1 MEDRTN
7 SPTSSSAA
15 SNPGVVVSVRGSVV
29 DMRFAGR
36 LPPIYSV
43 VRAGADR
50 QIVIEVLAQ
59 RDARHVR
66 GIALT
71 PTQGLAR
78 GMPVEDTGGPLKA
91 PVGNAVLS
99 RMFDVFGDTID
110 REAALS
116 EVEWRSVHQAPPSL
130 ARRSTK
136 SEVFETGI
144 KVIDVL
150 VPLER
155 GGKAGLFGGAG
166 VGKTVLLT
174 EMIHN
179 MIGHREGVSIF
190 CGIGERCREGE
201 ELYDAMKEAG
211 VLPNMVMVFGQMNE
225 PPGARFRVGHAA
237 LTMAEY
243 FRDDE
248 HRDVLL
254 LVDNIFRFI
263 QAGMEVSGL
272 MGQMPSRLGYQPTM
286 GTELSRLE
294 ERIANT
300 DTGAI
305 TSIQAVYVP
314 ADDFTDP
321 AAVHTFSHLS
331 ASIVLSR
338 KRASEGLFPAINP
351 LQSSSKMATPGIV
364 GERHYALAQN
374 IRRTFAQYADLKDII
389 AMLGL
394 EQLSPEDRN
403 VVGRARRL
411 ERFLTQP
418 FFTTEQFT
426 GLKGK
431 LVSLKD
437 ALDGCERIL
446 RDEFKDYPESALYM
460 IGAIDEAKEK
470 AKHVPAAA
478 SPRPKPGSS
487 AAKPGLKN
495 VAGLRAKATAE
506 PQPNAGAKPPP
517 KFEHAGDSYMNLKV
531 LLPFQIFAE
540 KTGVS
545 RIVAETREGSFGLLP
560 HRLDCVAA
568 LVPGIL
574 TYETTSDGEVFVA
587 VDEGVLVKTG
597 PDVVVSVR
605 RALRGTDLSQLREA
619 VEREF
624 LTLDEHEQSV
634 RSVLA
639 KMEGDLIRRM
649 ASLHN
654 D

>member
-1 MEDRTN
+1 MRLLLQEGASRRLLTVEWRYTLPMDRPEKDT
-7 SPTSSSAA
+7 TKLQTI
-15 SNPGVVVSVRGSVV
+15 GTVISVRGSLV
-29 DMRFAGR
+29 DIVFAER
-36 LPPIYSV
+36 LPPIHSLL
-43 VRAGADR
+43 RAGAEK
-50 QIVIEVLAQ
+50 QIAIEVLSQ
-59 RDARHVR
+59 LDAHRVR

-78 GMPVEDTGGPLKA
+78 GMPVVNTGGSLQA
-91 PVGNAVLS
+91 PVGKAVLS
-99 RMFDVFGDTID
+99 RMFDVFGNSID
-110 REAALS
+110 RAPAPTEIQ
-116 EVEWRSVHQAPPSL
+116 WRSVHRAPPPL

-136 SEVFETGI
+136 SELFETGI

-150 VPLER
+150 MPLER

-179 MIGHREGVSIF
+179 MVGQQNGVSIF

-201 ELYDAMKEAG
+201 ELYRDMKAAG

-225 PPGARFRVGHAA
+225 PPGARFRVGHVA

-254 LVDNIFRFI
+254 LIDNIFRFI

-286 GTELSRLE
+286 GTELSQLE

-338 KRASEGLFPAINP
+338 KRASEGLYPAIDP
-351 LQSSSKMATPGIV
+351 LQSSSKMATPGVI
-364 GERHYALAQN
+364 GERHYGLAQE
-374 IRRTFAQYADLKDII
+374 IRRTLAQYAELKDII

-394 EQLSPEDRN
+394 EQLSTEDRKL
-403 VVGRARRL
+403 VGRARRL

-426 GLKGK
+426 GLAGK

-446 RDEFKDYPESALYM
+446 RDEFQEFPESALYM
-460 IGAIDEAKEK
+460 IGSVDEA
-470 AKHVPAAA
+470 
-478 SPRPKPGSS
+478 
-487 AAKPGLKN
+487 
-495 VAGLRAKATAE
+495 
-506 PQPNAGAKPPP
+506 
-517 KFEHAGDSYMNLKV
+517 MLKV
-531 LLPFQIFAE
+531 
-540 KTGVS
+540 K
-545 RIVAETREGSFGLLP
+545 
-560 HRLDCVAA
+560 
-568 LVPGIL
+568 
-574 TYETTSDGEVFVA
+574 
-587 VDEGVLVKTG
+587 VKTDPRVQPEEKHANG
-597 PDVVVSVR
+597 KH
-605 RALRGTDLSQLREA
+605 EA
-619 VEREF
+619 
-624 LTLDEHEQSV
+624 
-634 RSVLA
+634 
-639 KMEGDLIRRM
+639 
-649 ASLHN
+649 
-654 D
+654 